1 MRTYK
6 DLFMEIFEM
15 NKVSCFKLFARYF
28 PTCQMALY
36 ELYFLVYI
44 SIVVSLVV
52 CHILFI
58 SYIYIYIG
66 ITSQIT
72 INLYYLYR
80 HVSWIAPIFRRNKLI
95 LIQKQRKSCSS
106 CLQAGTFT
114 FKLELSLSPHF

>member
-15 NKVSCFKLFARYF
+15 NKASCFKLFARYF

-36 ELYFLVYI
+36 GLYFLVYI

-58 SYIYIYIG
+58 SYISI
-66 ITSQIT
+66 
-72 INLYYLYR
+72 
-80 HVSWIAPIFRRNKLI
+80 
-95 LIQKQRKSCSS
+95 
-106 CLQAGTFT
+106 
-114 FKLELSLSPHF
+114 

>member
-1 MRTYK
+1 MRTSK

-15 NKVSCFKLFARYF
+15 NKASCFKLFARYF

-58 SYIYIYIG
+58 SYIYIYDL
-66 ITSQIT
+66 S
-72 INLYYLYR
+72 L
-80 HVSWIAPIFRRNKLI
+80 FEFI
-95 LIQKQRKSCSS
+95 LIVFFFECFLDF
-106 CLQAGTFT
+106 CY
-114 FKLELSLSPHF
+114 